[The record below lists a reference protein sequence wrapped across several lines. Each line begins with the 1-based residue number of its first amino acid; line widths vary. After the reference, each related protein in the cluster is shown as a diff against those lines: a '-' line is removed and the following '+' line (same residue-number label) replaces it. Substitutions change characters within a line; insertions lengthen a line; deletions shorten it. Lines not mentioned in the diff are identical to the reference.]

1 MGPHIGLDSS
11 KLFSWKSFVLNCM
24 ASVTEKIPSDEETTG
39 YYIIVYIYIIHNY
52 MYIIFESSTQDEY
65 GRDAKSKIYAGYVCV
80 SLCLCV
86 GVSGSGSGC
95 VWLWVCLCLCVS
107 VCGVACVILVSLEIF
122 EYIQLMCVVFHL

>member
-39 YYIIVYIYIIHNY
+39 YYIIVYVYIIHNY

-80 SLCLCV
+80 CLCV
-86 GVSGSGSGC
+86 SVLVCLALGLGVSGSGC
-95 VWLWVCLCLCVS
+95 VFVCVCLCVVWPVLF
-107 VCGVACVILVSLEIF
+107 LSLWR
-122 EYIQLMCVVFHL
+122 YLSTYS